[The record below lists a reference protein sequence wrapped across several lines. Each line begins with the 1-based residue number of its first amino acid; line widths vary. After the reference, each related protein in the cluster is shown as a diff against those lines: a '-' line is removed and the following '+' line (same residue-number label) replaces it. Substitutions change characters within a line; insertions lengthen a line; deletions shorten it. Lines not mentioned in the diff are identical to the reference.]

1 MTSWPAD
8 RTCFRV
14 WTNTPAI
21 FGISFPSVD
30 GPTSTSNVPKSPK
43 WINHLC
49 STWTTRLKRSRPA
62 VDAFWRQIGQKLLY
76 WKDTHRK
83 TSWKNCPKRP
93 PFLSKRNE
101 EQSFWPKRSPD
112 SNLGGVSVFVSVFA
126 VFLHVFFMA
135 TSTDVVA
142 PPPNDY
148 QQSFYLA
155 GPWKREGWGYGQ
167 YWQG

>member
-83 TSWKNCPKRP
+83 TSWKNCPKTS
-93 PFLSKRNE
+93 PFFVKKKRRAE
-101 EQSFWPKRSPD
+101 
-112 SNLGGVSVFVSVFA
+112 
-126 VFLHVFFMA
+126 FLTQEVARLKSWWCFGFCFGFCRFFPWFFTA
-135 TSTDVVA
+135 TSTDDSRVVA

-148 QQSFYLA
+148 
-155 GPWKREGWGYGQ
+155 
-167 YWQG
+167 